1 MRCAAA
7 LSTHPIPS
15 HATGDVIAD
24 LLQQAERAPDLLI
37 VFVTPAFAG
46 AAEDIRA
53 AIQMVLKPHHLVLA
67 SSPGVIA
74 AGSEVARG
82 PALGIW
88 GCWSDDD
95 EEIAMVISSDYSTE
109 ALMRSEAVASADLVV
124 LLASPSFVDISGF
137 VEQMGRICPEKKIC
151 GGLLSEAGGST
162 LLLDSCGARQALIA
176 LTFANVKSAHRVGF
190 GSEAVSGSFTATQ
203 VSQSML
209 CGIDERP
216 ALEVA
221 HAVLA
226 GLASSVRA
234 QIAEDLAVGIID
246 RDSGDLQEVM
256 RVLGADSST
265 GALALSGPIA
275 KDSLFEFHRQ
285 DRRSAESGIGTAL
298 GGPRSSGALL
308 FSTEPINPASLN
320 DGVGE
325 LGMVCEE
332 LGSSD
337 FAGIHVAS
345 AIGAAVGRSRLLAAP
360 LAAAI
365 FGRGHH

>member
-24 LLQQAERAPDLLI
+24 LLQKADRNPDLLV
-37 VFVTPAFAG
+37 VFITPAFAG

-53 AIQMVLKPHHLVLA
+53 AMQLVLKPAQFVLA

-74 AGSEVARG
+74 AGSEVTRG
-82 PALGIW
+82 PALASW
-88 GCWSDDD
+88 ACWTDDR
-95 EEIAMVISSDYSTE
+95 EEVGLTHFPGDSPSALTGAE
-109 ALMRSEAVASADLVV
+109 AFASADLVV
-124 LLASPSFVDISGF
+124 LLASPSFANLAGF
-137 VEQMGRICPEKKIC
+137 IEQIGCLSPQKLIC
-151 GGLLSEAGGST
+151 GGLLSEAVGPAV
-162 LLLDSCGARQALIA
+162 LLDSSGARQALTA
-176 LTFANVKSAHRVGF
+176 MTFTNVKCAHRVGF
-190 GSEAVSGSFTATQ
+190 GSEAVSEAFTATQ
-203 VSQSML
+203 TSDSML
-209 CGIDERP
+209 CSIDGRP

-221 HAVLA
+221 QTVLA
-226 GLASSVRA
+226 GLDRSVRSQA
-234 QIAEDLAVGIID
+234 AEDLAVGIID
-246 RDSGDLQEVM
+246 RDSGDLREVM

-265 GALALSGPIA
+265 GALALSGPMVA
-275 KDSLFEFHRQ
+275 NSLFEFHRQ
-285 DRRSAESGIGTAL
+285 DRRSAESGLGTAL

-308 FSTEPINPASLN
+308 FSTEPINPVSLN

-325 LGMVCEE
+325 LGTVCEE

-360 LAAAI
+360 MAAAI
-365 FGRGHH
+365 FGRVHH